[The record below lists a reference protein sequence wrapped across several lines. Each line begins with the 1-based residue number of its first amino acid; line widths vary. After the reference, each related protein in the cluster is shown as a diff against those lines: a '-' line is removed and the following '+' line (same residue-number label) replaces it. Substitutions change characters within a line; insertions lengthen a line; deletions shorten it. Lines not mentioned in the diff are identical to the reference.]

1 MSNVYMP
8 KFLSKSSEP
17 DNVEIYELTE
27 KYIDKFGHA
36 YAIEGI
42 IVSDEELEDALREC
56 LRTGKEL
63 DEYLGLGDINED
75 DDI

>member
-1 MSNVYMP
+1 MYVP
-8 KFLSKSSEP
+8 KFLSESSEP
-17 DNVEIYELTE
+17 DNPAIYELTE
-27 KYIDKFGHA
+27 KYIAKFGHI

-42 IVSDEELEDALREC
+42 LISDEELEAALEGC

-63 DEYLGLGDINED
+63 DEYLGLGDMGED